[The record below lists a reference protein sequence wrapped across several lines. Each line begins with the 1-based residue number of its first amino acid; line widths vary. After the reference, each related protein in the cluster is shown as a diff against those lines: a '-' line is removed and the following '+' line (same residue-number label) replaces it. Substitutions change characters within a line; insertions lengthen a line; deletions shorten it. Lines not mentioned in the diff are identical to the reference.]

1 MTIGAIIV
9 LYNPN
14 IQLINEALKNLLPQV
29 DCAYIIDNSETDYYN
44 YIIKSDK
51 IKYKPLY
58 QNIGIAAAQNIGIKY
73 FIEQKFDFILF
84 SDQDSVSPNGLV
96 KKLYDTYLHLKDKIN
111 ISAIGPM
118 PINRKS
124 GKPYLNK
131 QYIITKEKN
140 EEYEYYKM
148 HSIISSYSLIPIK
161 NFNTVGLMEEHLFI
175 DFVDQEWCWRAHYF
189 NNMTCILVPDITITH
204 ELGIS
209 KKFLGKR
216 ISISSPFRI
225 YFQTRNLLWLRKRDY
240 VPLYW
245 KKTNIKKLI
254 YKIIYYSLFSNKR
267 KAYIK
272 NIFNGILDGL
282 TQK

>member
-1 MTIGAIIV
+1 MERALALNPESAEANILEAKIYLKEGNEEAALSILLSVTESHPDSTNAYGELLR
-9 LYNPN
+9 LY
-14 IQLINEALKNLLPQV
+14 
-29 DCAYIIDNSETDYYN
+29 
-44 YIIKSDK
+44 
-51 IKYKPLY
+51 
-58 QNIGIAAAQNIGIKY
+58 
-73 FIEQKFDFILF
+73 
-84 SDQDSVSPNGLV
+84 
-96 KKLYDTYLHLKDKIN
+96 
-111 ISAIGPM
+111 
-118 PINRKS
+118 
-124 GKPYLNK
+124 
-131 QYIITKEKN
+131 EKN

-161 NFNTVGLMEEHLFI
+161 NFYTVGLMEEHLFI

-245 KKTNIKKLI
+245 KRTNIKKLI

-267 KAYIK
+267 IIYIK
-272 NIFNGILDGL
+272 NIFKGIFDGL